1 MTTALNARCAGLWR
15 DADGTP
21 VTIVERYDRVIAVV
35 LEEAAAGYK
44 VGRTVT
50 LPAAWITDDAPPALP
65 AATVEIDAVPVAEP
79 AMGSGAYFT
88 PEAVLTTLGVCP
100 TCGRPLP

>member
-21 VTIVERYDRVIAVV
+21 VTITETAGLVATVV
-35 LEEAAAGYK
+35 LEEPAAGYK
-44 VGRTVT
+44 VGRSVT
-50 LPAAWITDDAPPALP
+50 LPTAWITAEEAPPPP
-65 AATVEIDAVPVAEP
+65 AATVEIDAAPAVA
-79 AMGSGAYFT
+79 
-88 PEAVLTTLGVCP
+88 VCP